1 MVEGIKRWKEEGE
14 EVQEA
19 RKNYEVSQEV
29 IETSRNIFYLT
40 LRPV

>member
-14 EVQEA
+14 EVQAA
-19 RKNYEVSQEV
+19 RKNYEVREV
-29 IETSRNIFYLT
+29 IESSRYIFYLT